1 MRTKN
6 KEAINPQCKDCSYYK
21 KDFEKP
27 KLSSCVS
34 ILWCHYYLEYQDI
47 LFKSF
52 GYPLVPTRARAERQK
67 AEELENER
75 SA

>member
-1 MRTKN
+1 MKN
-6 KEAINPQCKDCSYYK
+6 KEIVNPQCKSCSYYN

-34 ILWCHYYLEYQDI
+34 ILWCHYYHEYQDI

-52 GYPLVPTRARAERQK
+52 GYPLVPTRARAAKRNLWEH
-67 AEELENER
+67 ENENTV
-75 SA
+75 